1 MIRLNQTDLNQYL
14 KKTEAEAIYMK
25 KINSI
30 NMSFT
35 SILTSIQS
43 LVATYDYQF
52 STLNV
57 RVGQIE
63 DNTGSHY
70 NSIQSIQSWQNSAYS
85 SITNLENQTLYLNNE
100 FYSIKTNTDQIA
112 SNTLA
117 LSNLISTLTG
127 GLGYD
132 YWNEF
137 SKTANETYMN
147 YALNSTI
154 IKNEQIT
161 YDGNFSSSISNSDQ
175 LDHVLNQNV
184 LNTIFTIEQPLGRLG
199 LKMNSTNSPL
209 RATASTIDIAAYE
222 PLNLN
227 NSFSLE
233 CQSLNLINS
242 DGNINLID
250 SNINAST
257 INFNGMSNNSTYTLN
272 LNPNVKDLSNIV
284 NHCYLYFTNNGD
296 NTLTISTINTI
307 RFGEGNDTF
316 KNIVFDGAAARVSK
330 NGVDLL
336 VSNITANSNY
346 YQYNNLNNYT
356 IKNCSFES
364 SVSLFN
370 SVNSLCV
377 SNCSLMSIYG
387 SNYYGHATAEFVNN
401 SIASLSFNN
410 PGNLNLVGN
419 TITSILTIGGNLN
432 MDATINNNSIKYA
445 RLTFIDQNNNYNFGV
460 NTISTLYLSASSDS
474 FSFSNLDFTGINAVD
489 CISCK
494 FYSMTEQTN
503 MGKYIEVGN
512 WGNKIYSYDFPNLV
526 INGGNCALDSCH
538 FKYASI
544 TATNFSNPQNWRYA
558 TIDYILWQ
566 NSYNETFFYEQM
578 MNINNGLFH
587 VHLPNFWTD
596 VEYAVHY
603 GNANIDLGGNDAL
616 VGNPETTSVNL
627 SIYNKPN
634 KKIHANFIN
643 GQNSIKSI
651 DFRGWNPTQ
660 IIDFDQYFLFNN
672 VASGILDTDISFT
685 MRVNNSL
692 DWTNYINFI
701 NPFGDN
707 NSNRIVFVE

>member
-1 MIRLNQTDLNQYL
+1 MIKFNNLNNLSAYL
-14 KKTEAEAIYMK
+14 KKSDAENIYMK
-25 KINSI
+25 KINSLNI
-30 NMSFT
+30 SFT
-35 SILTSIQS
+35 ELLTSIS
-43 LVATYDYQF
+43 TKFTYYDDKIAN
-52 STLNV
+52 LNYV
-57 RVGQIE
+57 V
-63 DNTGSHY
+63 
-70 NSIQSIQSWQNSAYS
+70 NSIGSSVESLKSFSSSAYC
-85 SITNLENQTLYLNNE
+85 SITSLENQTLYLNNE
-100 FYSIKTNTDQIA
+100 FYSIKTNTQMIYG
-112 SNTLA
+112 
-117 LSNLISTLTG
+117 IVEGLTTAG
-127 GLGYD
+127 INYD

-137 SKTANETYMN
+137 SKLSNETYLN
-147 YALNSTI
+147 FDLNSTVV
-154 IKNEQIT
+154 KNEQLT
-161 YDGNFSSSISNSDQ
+161 YNINLSSSISNTDKN
-175 LDHVLNQNV
+175 LFVLNQNL
-184 LNTIFTIEQPLGRLG
+184 LNTSITVNNELSRLG
-199 LKMNSTNSPL
+199 LKMNSTNQPL
-209 RATASTIDIAAYE
+209 TATATYIDIAAYQ
-222 PLNLN
+222 NIGLN

-242 DGNINLID
+242 GGNINLID

-257 INFNGMSNNSTYTLN
+257 INFNGMNNNSTYTLN
-272 LNPNVKDLSNIV
+272 LNPNVKNLSNII
-284 NHCYLYFTNNGD
+284 NNCYLYLTNNGD
-296 NTLTISTINTI
+296 NTLTISTLNTI
-307 RFGEGNDTF
+307 RFGENNDTF
-316 KNIVFDGAAARVSK
+316 KNIVFDGAARLSK
-330 NGVDLL
+330 NGGDLL
-336 VSNITANSNY
+336 VDSISANSNY

-370 SVNSLCV
+370 SVNSFCV
-377 SNCSLMSIYG
+377 SNCSMMSIYG

-401 SIASLSFNN
+401 SIGSLSFNN

-432 MDATINNNSIKYA
+432 MGATINNNSVKYA
-445 RLTFIDQNNNYNFGV
+445 YLTFSNQNDNYNFEV
-460 NTISTLYLSASSDS
+460 NTISTLYLSAHNDS

-489 CISCK
+489 CVSCK

-544 TATNFSNPQNWRYA
+544 TATNFSNAQNWRYA

-587 VHLPNFWTD
+587 VNLPGFWTD
-596 VEYAVHY
+596 VEYAVHF
-603 GNANIDLGGNDAL
+603 GNANIDLGGNDCL
-616 VGNPETTSVNL
+616 VGNPDTTSVNL
-627 SIYNKPN
+627 SIFNNPN

-643 GQNSIKSI
+643 GQNIIKSI

-660 IIDFDQYFLFNN
+660 IIDFDQYYLFNN
-672 VASGILDTDISFT
+672 VASNILDTDISFT

-707 NSNRIVFVE
+707 NSNRIIFVE

>member
-70 NSIQSIQSWQNSAYS
+70 DSIQSIQSWQNSAYS
-85 SITNLENQTLYLNNE
+85 SITSLENQTLYLNNE

-117 LSNLISTLTG
+117 LSNLLSTLTG
-127 GLGYD
+127 GIGYD

-161 YDGNFSSSISNSDQ
+161 YNGNFSESSINTDQ
-175 LDHVLNQNV
+175 PDHVLNQNV
-184 LNTIFTIEQPLGRLG
+184 LNTIFTIDQPLGRLG
-199 LKMNSTNSPL
+199 LKINSTNSPL

-222 PLNLN
+222 TLSLNSNLD
-227 NSFSLE
+227 LK
-233 CQSLNLINS
+233 CISLNLINS
-242 DGNINLID
+242 GGNINSIG

-257 INFNGMSNNSTYTLN
+257 INFNGMSINSTYTLN
-272 LNPNVKDLSNIV
+272 LNPNVQSLIGLPNS
-284 NHCYLYFTNNGD
+284 CSLYFTNNGD
-296 NTLTISTINTI
+296 NTYIIDNTYTF
-307 RFGEGNDTF
+307 RFNDNSDTF
-316 KNIVFDGAAARVSK
+316 KNMVINPNLRIYKAA
-330 NGVDLL
+330 VDLKIN
-336 VSNITANSNY
+336 NITAHSNVSLT
-346 YQYNNLNNYT
+346 NNNDWLNIND
-356 IKNCSFES
+356 CSFES
-364 SVSLFN
+364 SFN
-370 SVNSLCV
+370 MSNTNNAFII
-377 SNCSLMSIYG
+377 SNCSINTIIG
-387 SNYYGHATAEFVNN
+387 SQHFSTAIAGFVNN
-401 SIASLSFNN
+401 QIGLLSFSN
-410 PGNLNLVGN
+410 PGNLSLVGN
-419 TITSILTIGGNLN
+419 TITSVASISGKLN
-432 MDATINNNSIKYA
+432 FNATINNNSIKSGY
-445 RLTFIDQNNNYNFGV
+445 LSFSDQNNNYNFDV
-460 NTISTLYLSASSDS
+460 NTISTLFLSAYSDS
-474 FSFSNLDFTGINAVD
+474 FSFSNLDFTGINVMG
-489 CISCK
+489 CLSCK

-512 WGNKIYSYDFPNLV
+512 WGNKIYSYDFPNFVL
-526 INGGNCALDSCH
+526 NGGNCALDNCH

-544 TATNFSNPQNWRYA
+544 TATNFSNAQNWRYA

-578 MNINNGLFH
+578 MNIDNGLFH

-596 VEYAVHY
+596 VEYAVHN
-603 GNANIDLGGNDAL
+603 GNAALDLGGNDCL

-672 VASGILDTDISFT
+672 VASNVLDTDIKFT

>member
-14 KKTEAEAIYMK
+14 KKTEAEQIYMK

-70 NSIQSIQSWQNSAYS
+70 YSIQSIQSWQNSAYS
-85 SITNLENQTLYLNNE
+85 SITSLENQTLYLNNE

-127 GLGYD
+127 GIGYD

-161 YDGNFSSSISNSDQ
+161 YNGNFSESSINTDQ
-175 LDHVLNQNV
+175 PDHVLNQNV
-184 LNTIFTIEQPLGRLG
+184 LNTIFTIDQPLGRLG
-199 LKMNSTNSPL
+199 LKINSTNSPL

-222 PLNLN
+222 TLSLNSNLD
-227 NSFSLE
+227 LK
-233 CQSLNLINS
+233 CMSLNLINS
-242 DGNINLID
+242 GGNINSIG
-250 SNINAST
+250 SNVNATT
-257 INFNGMSNNSTYTLN
+257 INFNGMNGTSTYTMN
-272 LNPNVKDLSNIV
+272 LNPNVQSLINIP
-284 NHCYLYFTNNGD
+284 NSCSLYFTNNGNNTYTFD
-296 NTLTISTINTI
+296 NTYTF
-307 RFGEGNDTF
+307 RFNDNSDTL
-316 KNIVFDGAAARVSK
+316 KNIVVNPNVRISK
-330 NGVDLL
+330 NAISLQL
-336 VSNITANSNY
+336 ENITCNSNVY
-346 YQYNNLNNYT
+346 ITNNNDSLDINS
-356 IKNCSFES
+356 CSFNS
-364 SVSLFN
+364 GVSMSNTNNAFYI
-370 SVNSLCV
+370 
-377 SNCSLMSIYG
+377 SNCTIQTIAG
-387 SNYYGHATAEFVNN
+387 SHYFGHATAGFINN
-401 SIASLSFNN
+401 QIGSLSFNN
-410 PGNLNLVGN
+410 PGQLSLSGN
-419 TITSILTIGGNLN
+419 TITSVASIGGNLN
-432 MDATINNNSIKYA
+432 FNATINNNSIKYA
-445 RLTFIDQNNNYNFGV
+445 YLLFNDQNSNYNFGV
-460 NTISTLYLSASSDS
+460 NTISTLYLGANNDS
-474 FSFSNLDFTGINAVD
+474 FTFSNLDFTGINAVG
-489 CISCK
+489 CQNCK
-494 FYSMTEQTN
+494 FYSMTEQIN

-526 INGGNCALDSCH
+526 LNGGNCALDSCH

-544 TATNFSNPQNWRYA
+544 TATDFSNAQNWRYA

-566 NSYNETFFYEQM
+566 NPYNETYFYEQM

-587 VHLPNFWTD
+587 VHLPGFWTN
-596 VEYAVHY
+596 VGYAVNN
-603 GNANIDLGGNDAL
+603 GNATLDLGGVDCL

-672 VASGILDTDISFT
+672 VASNVLDTDIKFT

-707 NSNRIVFVE
+707 NSNRIIFVE